1 MFWIIAAAALFAAA
15 LVTFLPLLRGKS
27 YWQPAALAM
36 LFLLP
41 AAGLWIY
48 SEVGTPEAIDMP
60 ALPAGH
66 AAAGAAADPMSAEE
80 MDTMLAGLRARLT
93 ETPADLDGW
102 VLLARTLKTMQR
114 FPQAVETLEIAHRI
128 APDNPYVMVELAE
141 ARIFTSADGRIDADS
156 VAMLERAVQADPTQQ
171 KGLWLLGVASAQA
184 GDDAFAVSYWESL
197 LAQLEAGSPVAQSV
211 QAQVNEARARLGM
224 EVETPA
230 ALALPES
237 HPEIP
242 AEAPADPAAEQAS
255 EPARALT
262 PTITAEQ
269 GAASAAAPPTSSDG
283 SWQGTAV
290 RISASE
296 AARAAIP
303 PGAVMFVVIRGP
315 GPAVGPPLGVRR
327 IAGPVFPLELT
338 ITDGDSMMAER
349 KISLENEVQLQA
361 RVSLSGSPG
370 AQPGDWQSAPV
381 TVPLHSGS
389 TVELI
394 LDQRVE

>member
-48 SEVGTPEAIDMP
+48 SEVGTPEAIDIP

-66 AAAGAAADPMSAEE
+66 AAAGAAADPMSGEE
-80 MDTMLAGLRARLT
+80 MDAMLAGLRARLT

-114 FPQAVETLEIAHRI
+114 FPQAVEALEIAQRI

-156 VAMLERAVQADPTQQ
+156 VAMLERAVEAEPTQQ
-171 KGLWLLGVASAQA
+171 KGLWLLGVAAAQS
-184 GDDAFAVSYWESL
+184 GDDAFAISYWESL
-197 LAQLEAGSPVAQSV
+197 LAQLEPGSPVAQSV
-211 QAQVNEARARLGM
+211 QAQINEARTRLGM

-230 ALALPES
+230 SLALPES

-242 AEAPADPAAEQAS
+242 AESPADAAAEQAS
-255 EPARALT
+255 EPARAMA
-262 PTITAEQ
+262 AEQ
-269 GAASAAAPPTSSDG
+269 SAAPAAAPPITSDG
-283 SWQGTAV
+283 SWQGTGV
-290 RISASE
+290 RITASE

-303 PGAVMFVVIRGP
+303 PGAVMFVVVRGP

-327 IAGPVFPLELT
+327 IAGPAFPLELT

-349 KISLENEVQLQA
+349 KISLESEVQLQA

-381 TVPLHSGS
+381 TVPLHSDS

>member
-1 MFWIIAAAALFAAA
+1 MFWIIAAGALFTAA

-27 YWQPAALAM
+27 YWQPAALA
-36 LFLLP
+36 LLLLLP

-48 SEVGTPEAIDMP
+48 SQVGTPEAIDVP

-66 AAAGAAADPMSAEE
+66 AAAGAAADPISAGE
-80 MDTMLAGLRARLT
+80 MDAMLEGLRARLT

-114 FPQAVETLEIAHRI
+114 FPQAVEALEIAQRI

-156 VAMLERAVQADPTQQ
+156 VAMLERAVEAEPNQQ
-171 KGLWLLGVASAQA
+171 KGLWLLGVTSAQA
-184 GDDAFAVSYWESL
+184 GDDAFAISYWESL

-230 ALALPES
+230 SLALPES
-237 HPEIP
+237 RPEI
-242 AEAPADPAAEQAS
+242 AAESSAV
-255 EPARALT
+255 PAT
-262 PTITAEQ
+262 DDT
-269 GAASAAAPPTSSDG
+269 G
-283 SWQGTAV
+283 WQGTEV
-290 RISASE
+290 RITASE
-296 AARAAIP
+296 AARTAIP
-303 PGAVMFVVIRGP
+303 PGAVMFVVIRAP

-327 IAGPVFPLELT
+327 IAGPAFPLELT
-338 ITDGDSMMAER
+338 ITDGDSMLAER
-349 KISLENEVQLQA
+349 KISLESEVQLQV

-381 TVPLHSGS
+381 TIPLSSGS

-394 LDQRVE
+394 LDQQVE